1 MICELGMAELLGK
14 GCGMDVCAGA
24 PQPMCV
30 FQIKLSYIL
39 RKCLIKHSIIF
50 KQPTNC
56 EYELFR

>member
-39 RKCLIKHSIIF
+39 RKC
-50 KQPTNC
+50 
-56 EYELFR
+56 